1 MPIRLTRGPGAGRIG
16 YERAIQRIKPEG
28 VMIPGVSPEDV
39 SDSLVRNRTR
49 VSWLVYVIAVTGIM
63 INAVY
68 FGIEFLQGDAFIT
81 HFNRS
86 LLEHSFILSLVFI
99 FPVVAYF
106 AQRILDGFRV
116 SERSRSLELEV
127 AARTRELE
135 DLKSFSE
142 NIMASV
148 NDVIFVIGSDGR
160 FQFVSGDSEAVLGYQ
175 PEALMGR
182 QFTEIVASGAVAIAV
197 GNFEK
202 VMWGNDVQ
210 PYELAVVDQCGE
222 SRFIEISGT
231 AYRENEKVIA
241 LVGVARDITER
252 KKLEQHI
259 FERNRELVALNA
271 VSTAVGQS
279 LDLDQ
284 ILGAAL
290 DQVVDLFTA
299 HRVCV
304 HLFNQETETLDLRI
318 WRGGSPE
325 FLDRINQ
332 LAMGE
337 GLVGMV
343 AQQGEPMAFNIEEFP
358 GETAQ
363 IVAAD
368 GVASLA
374 AVPMK
379 FRGKLLGVLGVGSE
393 KSGRFSQADLSLLGA
408 VAGQVAMAVENALLF
423 NDLQGTT
430 GELATQNEDLAK
442 ATKKIS
448 QLISSAERRRSF
460 SVRFDNPGLAK
471 CWEVKECSYIDCPS
485 YKSENLRCWQVAG
498 THCGGEVQGVFAQK
512 FGKCEKCEVY
522 KMARSGSLAGLGEA
536 FNNMMAM
543 LEQQVEEQRQLQE
556 QLLQS
561 SKLAA
566 LGELASNIAHEINNP
581 LTGVLGYAA
590 LLQRGL
596 SVDDPNA
603 RNLKVI
609 ENETMRARDI
619 VRNLLDFARQ
629 EGLKKHKA
637 SIKEVMDDTLTLLRK
652 QADLINVKIELDY
665 EEDVPQ
671 VYVDINQMK
680 QVFINILNN
689 ALQAMEEGGVLT
701 VSIRAAKPDGK
712 RPWVEASFSDTGD
725 GIPPEKLD
733 LVFNPFYTSKDIG
746 KGTGLGLSVSQ
757 RIVEEH
763 GGAIEVRSKVGAGS
777 TFTVKLPTANIS
789 SDYQRV
795 A

>member
-1 MPIRLTRGPGAGRIG
+1 
-16 YERAIQRIKPEG
+16 
-28 VMIPGVSPEDV
+28 MIPGVSPEDV

-49 VSWLVYVIAVTGIM
+49 VSWLIYVIAATGVM

-68 FGIEFLQGDAFIT
+68 FAIEFLQGGSFIT

-99 FPVVAYF
+99 FPVVAF
-106 AQRILDGFRV
+106 FVQRILDGFRV
-116 SERSRSLELEV
+116 SERSHSLELEV

-182 QFTEIVASGAVAIAV
+182 QFTEIVASGAVATAV

-210 PYELAVVDQCGE
+210 PYELAVVGQCGE

-231 AYRENEKVIA
+231 AYRENKKVIA

-259 FERNRELVALNA
+259 FERNRELAALNA

-299 HRVCV
+299 HRACV

-325 FLDRINQ
+325 FLSRINQ

-343 AQQGEPMAFNIEEFP
+343 AQQGEPMARNIEEFP
-358 GETAQ
+358 VETAQ

-379 FRGKLLGVLGVGSE
+379 FRGKLLGVLGVGNE

-408 VAGQVAMAVENALLF
+408 IAGQVAMAVGNALLF

-430 GELATQNEDLAK
+430 GELASQNADLAK

-471 CWEVKECSYIDCPS
+471 CWEVKDCSYIDCPS
-485 YKSENLRCWQVAG
+485 YKSENRRCWQVAG

-522 KMARSGSLAGLGEA
+522 KMARSGSLDGLGEA

-566 LGELASNIAHEINNP
+566 LGELAANIAHEINNP

-629 EGLKKHKA
+629 EGLKKRKA
-637 SIKEVMDDTLTLLRK
+637 SIKEVTDDTLTLLRK

-665 EEDVPQ
+665 EDDVPQ

-689 ALQAMEEGGVLT
+689 ALHAMEEGGVLT
-701 VSIRAAKPDGK
+701 VSIRAAKPDGR

-725 GIPPEKLD
+725 GISPEKLD